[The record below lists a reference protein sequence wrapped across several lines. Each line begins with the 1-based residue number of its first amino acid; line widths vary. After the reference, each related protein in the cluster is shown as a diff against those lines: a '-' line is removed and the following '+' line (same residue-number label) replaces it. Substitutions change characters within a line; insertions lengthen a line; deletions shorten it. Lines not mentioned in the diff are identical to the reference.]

1 VIKVLLLGLVW
12 VGGWMVIVGLG
23 LGGAWF
29 ALWSI
34 LILVTLVGDVRAH
47 LADVKKREAT
57 RRRPMAEYVAGT
69 ENVRDEAAPAEV
81 VSDSPSVEASPVA
94 VERPPQK
101 ARPAGIGGAGRIDRF
116 PGRCD
121 DVPDPSCDNG
131 IQQIPPEPVAKS
143 HPAQPLDL
151 PIQDNASATNASRKS
166 EAQVGELEQ
175 PSVQRSGRETLS
187 QAPPKV
193 PDEFRKETFPIQV
206 PAPEPV
212 ISSPPVSP
220 PPMARQAKAL
230 QPRETQSRLQDPGS
244 RSLPKDWA
252 QFGQDRLPIRVT
264 ALEPVKVG
272 SPEPAPPTT
281 SQFDR
286 PSGRVVLPPSDA
298 TILPPQPVR
307 PLGPAA
313 DPPRPP
319 QSRSSSAAPRAPRPP
334 RPNLRP
340 EDFQRNAGVPG
351 YLYSA
356 RNSEQW
362 QGLHKVGQT
371 RNHPRGRVTQLR
383 QENRDI
389 GDFELLDVVP
399 VVDAYGAEQVLFQVL
414 NELRPVQGREFFLA
428 SRSYLFEAMQAA
440 AQFIAGDDKWLN
452 SVYRDLDRS
461 EHPDCPAYS
470 GRYNYNTIGRSP
482 GWVFI
487 ARNRFHQADTY
498 RVSAS
503 VKRPDLIVDDW
514 NVLQRT
520 TTPHI
525 GFYEVVYAL
534 PVANYRKAGAI
545 GKLTLE
551 RWKLR
556 GQRHFYRGPL
566 SDLAASLESAL
577 QAATKSRA

>member
-1 VIKVLLLGLVW
+1 MIKVLLLGLVW

-29 ALWSI
+29 ALWSV
-34 LILVTLVGDVRAH
+34 LILVTLVGDVREH
-47 LADVKKREAT
+47 LADVKKREAA
-57 RRRPMAEYVAGT
+57 RRLPMAEYVGGT
-69 ENVRDEAAPAEV
+69 ERVRDEEPPAEEV
-81 VSDSPSVEASPVA
+81 HESTLVKASSVA
-94 VERPPQK
+94 VERPPRK
-101 ARPAGIGGAGRIDRF
+101 ARPSGGGAGRIDRF
-116 PGRCD
+116 PGQCD
-121 DVPDPSCDNG
+121 VVSDPPGDNS
-131 IQQIPPEPVAKS
+131 IQQRPPEPLAKT
-143 HPAQPLDL
+143 HPAQPIDL
-151 PIQDNASATNASRKS
+151 PTQENASAANASGKS
-166 EAQVGELEQ
+166 EARVGALEQ
-175 PSVQRSGRETLS
+175 PSVQQSGRETLS

-206 PAPEPV
+206 
-212 ISSPPVSP
+212 
-220 PPMARQAKAL
+220 
-230 QPRETQSRLQDPGS
+230 
-244 RSLPKDWA
+244 
-252 QFGQDRLPIRVT
+252 T
-264 ALEPVKVG
+264 ALEPVTVG
-272 SPEPAPPTT
+272 SPVPAAPTI

-286 PSGRVVLPPSDA
+286 PTRPVVLAPSEA

-319 QSRSSSAAPRAPRPP
+319 QPRSSPATPRAPRPP
-334 RPNLRP
+334 RPILKP

-351 YLYSA
+351 FLYSA

-362 QGLHKVGQT
+362 EGLHKVGQT

-414 NELRPVQGREFFLA
+414 DDLRPVKGREFFLA
-428 SRSYLFEAMQAA
+428 SRSYLSDAMQAA
-440 AQFIAGDDKWLN
+440 AQFIMGDDEWLN
-452 SVYRDLDRS
+452 SIYSDLDRS
-461 EHPDCPAYS
+461 EHPDCPAYP
-470 GRYNYNTIGRSP
+470 GRYNYNTVGRSP
-482 GWVFI
+482 GWMFI

-503 VKRPDLIVDDW
+503 VRRPDLIVDDW

-534 PVANYRKAGAI
+534 PVANYRRAGAI
-545 GKLTLE
+545 GALALE

-556 GQRHFYRGPL
+556 GQQHFYRGPL
-566 SDLAASLESAL
+566 SELAASLESAL
-577 QAATKSRA
+577 QAATKPRA